1 MKLTQEYLETLITGV
16 EYIQNG
22 KTTICIAR
30 LINGFEI
37 VGTSAVVDKTTF
49 DEKIGRQIA
58 KNDVIDKLWEL
69 ESNRVQWIE
78 YNKNNIEK

>member
-1 MKLTQEYLETLITGV
+1 MKLTKEYLETLIN
-16 EYIQNG
+16 E
-22 KTTICIAR
+22 
-30 LINGFEI
+30 FEI